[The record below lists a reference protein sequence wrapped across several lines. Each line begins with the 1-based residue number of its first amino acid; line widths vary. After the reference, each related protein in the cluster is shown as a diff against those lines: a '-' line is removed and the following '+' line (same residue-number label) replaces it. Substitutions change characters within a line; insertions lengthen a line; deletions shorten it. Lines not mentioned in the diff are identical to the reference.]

1 MECDTQ
7 LQHQRVASGLGNK
20 VFFMNTSPRLLVVLD
35 VDSTLIEQEVI
46 ELLAD
51 CAGKRSEVEAVTE
64 RAMSGELDFT
74 ASLKARVSYLRGLPE
89 SVIEQTLAKCSVTKG
104 ARELISAVH
113 KAGGKV
119 GAVSG
124 GFSQLLDPL
133 ARTLNL
139 DFSRANQL
147 EIIDGVLTGE
157 VVGTIIDKPA
167 KATALIEW
175 ANLSEIELRNTVA
188 IGDGANDLDM
198 MAASGLSIG
207 FNAKPRV
214 RAAADLIL
222 DSGDLSDAISLIG
235 L

>member
-1 MECDTQ
+1 M
-7 LQHQRVASGLGNK
+7 
-20 VFFMNTSPRLLVVLD
+20 LVIFD

-74 ASLKARVSYLRGLPE
+74 ASLKARVRHLEGLPE
-89 SVIEQTLAKCSVTKG
+89 RVIEETLAKCSITKG
-104 ARELISAVH
+104 AKQLIAAIH
-113 KAGGKV
+113 LAGGKV

-124 GFSQLLDPL
+124 GFSQLLEPL
-133 ARTLNL
+133 AKELDL
-139 DFSRANQL
+139 DFHRANTL
-147 EIIDGVLTGE
+147 EVVDGYLTGD
-157 VVGTIIDKPA
+157 VTGPIIDKPA

-175 ANLSEIELRNTVA
+175 AQSLDLDLKYTVA

-198 MAASGLSIG
+198 MAAAGLGIG

-214 RAAADLIL
+214 RKAADIIL
-222 DSGDLSDAISLIG
+222 DSADLSEAIG
-235 L
+235 LLGL

>member
-1 MECDTQ
+1 MSQ
-7 LQHQRVASGLGNK
+7 
-20 VFFMNTSPRLLVVLD
+20 SPRMLVIFD

-74 ASLKARVSYLRGLPE
+74 ASLKARVRHLEGLPE
-89 SVIEQTLAKCSVTKG
+89 SVIAETLAKCSVTQG
-104 ARELISAVH
+104 AKKLIDAIHLV
-113 KAGGKV
+113 GGKV

-124 GFSQLLDPL
+124 GFSQLLEPL
-133 ARTLNL
+133 AKELEL
-139 DFSRANQL
+139 DFHRANTL
-147 EIIDGVLTGE
+147 EVIDGVLTGD
-157 VVGTIIDKPA
+157 VTSPIIDKPA

-175 ANLSEIELRNTVA
+175 AQSLELDLKYTVA

-198 MAASGLSIG
+198 MAVAGLSIG

-214 RAAADLIL
+214 RQAADVIL
-222 DSGDLSDAISLIG
+222 DAPDLSEAIG
-235 L
+235 LLGL

>member
-1 MECDTQ
+1 M
-7 LQHQRVASGLGNK
+7 
-20 VFFMNTSPRLLVVLD
+20 LVIFD

-74 ASLKARVSYLRGLPE
+74 ASLKARVRHLEGLPE
-89 SVIEQTLAKCSVTKG
+89 RVIEETLAKCSITKG
-104 ARELISAVH
+104 AEQLIAAIH
-113 KAGGKV
+113 LAGGKV

-124 GFSQLLDPL
+124 GFSQLLEPL
-133 ARTLNL
+133 AKELDL
-139 DFSRANQL
+139 DFHRANTL
-147 EIIDGVLTGE
+147 EVVDGFLTGD
-157 VVGTIIDKPA
+157 VTGPIIDKPA

-175 ANLSEIELRNTVA
+175 AQSLDLDLKYTVA

-198 MAASGLSIG
+198 MAVAGLGIG

-214 RAAADLIL
+214 RKAADIIL
-222 DSGDLSDAISLIG
+222 DSADLSEAIG
-235 L
+235 LLGL

>member
-1 MECDTQ
+1 M
-7 LQHQRVASGLGNK
+7 
-20 VFFMNTSPRLLVVLD
+20 LVIFD

-74 ASLKARVSYLRGLPE
+74 ASLKARVRHLEGLPE
-89 SVIEQTLAKCSVTKG
+89 TVIEETLAKCSITKG
-104 ARELISAVH
+104 AKQLIAAIH
-113 KAGGKV
+113 LAGGKV

-124 GFSQLLDPL
+124 GFSQLLEPL
-133 ARTLNL
+133 AKELDL
-139 DFSRANQL
+139 DFHRANTL
-147 EIIDGVLTGE
+147 EVVDGFLTGD
-157 VVGTIIDKPA
+157 VTGLIIDKPA

-175 ANLSEIELRNTVA
+175 AQALDLDLKYTVA

-198 MAASGLSIG
+198 MAAAGLGIG

-214 RAAADLIL
+214 RKAADIIL
-222 DSGDLSDAISLIG
+222 DSADLSEAIG
-235 L
+235 LLGLQ

>member
-1 MECDTQ
+1 MS
-7 LQHQRVASGLGNK
+7 L
-20 VFFMNTSPRLLVVLD
+20 SPRILVIFD

-74 ASLKARVSYLRGLPE
+74 ASLKARVRHLEGLPE
-89 SVIEQTLAKCSVTKG
+89 RVIEETLAKCSITKG
-104 ARELISAVH
+104 AEQLIAAIH
-113 KAGGKV
+113 LAGGKV

-124 GFSQLLDPL
+124 GFSQLLEPL
-133 ARTLNL
+133 AKELDL
-139 DFSRANQL
+139 DFHRANTL
-147 EIIDGVLTGE
+147 EVVDGFLTGD
-157 VVGTIIDKPA
+157 VTGPIIDKPA

-175 ANLSEIELRNTVA
+175 AQALDLDLKYTVA

-198 MAASGLSIG
+198 MAAAGLGIG

-214 RAAADLIL
+214 RKAADIIL
-222 DSGDLSDAISLIG
+222 DSADLSEAIG
-235 L
+235 LLGL

>member
-1 MECDTQ
+1 M
-7 LQHQRVASGLGNK
+7 
-20 VFFMNTSPRLLVVLD
+20 LVIFD

-74 ASLKARVSYLRGLPE
+74 ASLKARVRHLEGLPE
-89 SVIEQTLAKCSVTKG
+89 RVIEETLAKCSITKG
-104 ARELISAVH
+104 AEQLIAAIH
-113 KAGGKV
+113 LAGGKV

-124 GFSQLLDPL
+124 GFSQLLEPL
-133 ARTLNL
+133 AKELDL
-139 DFSRANQL
+139 DFHRANTL
-147 EIIDGVLTGE
+147 EVVDGFLTGD
-157 VVGTIIDKPA
+157 VTGPIIDKPA

-175 ANLSEIELRNTVA
+175 AQSLDLDLKYTVA

-198 MAASGLSIG
+198 MAVAGLSIG

-214 RAAADLIL
+214 RQAADVIL
-222 DSGDLSDAISLIG
+222 DAPDLSEAIG
-235 L
+235 LLGL

>member
-1 MECDTQ
+1 M
-7 LQHQRVASGLGNK
+7 
-20 VFFMNTSPRLLVVLD
+20 LVIFD

-74 ASLKARVSYLRGLPE
+74 ASLKARVRVLEGLPE
-89 SVIEQTLAKCSVTKG
+89 SVIAETLDKCTITQGAKK
-104 ARELISAVH
+104 LIQAIH
-113 KAGGKV
+113 LAGGKV

-124 GFSQLLDPL
+124 GFSQLLEPL
-133 ARTLNL
+133 AQELNL
-139 DFSRANQL
+139 DFHRANTL
-147 EIIDGVLTGE
+147 EVVDGFLTGD
-157 VVGTIIDKPA
+157 VTGTIIDKPA

-175 ANLSEIELRNTVA
+175 ATAMNLDLKYTVA

-198 MAASGLSIG
+198 MRVAGLSIG

-214 RAAADLIL
+214 REAADIIL
-222 DSGDLSDAISLIG
+222 DSADLSDAIG
-235 L
+235 LLGL